1 MAVCSKPGE
10 GVVEDER
17 VEAGVAD
24 FQLALDCLFMG
35 IAASQRNE
43 DLRGEQKR
51 WGEVKL
57 GAQGR
62 LDRRL

>member
-1 MAVCSKPGE
+1 M
-10 GVVEDER
+10 
-17 VEAGVAD
+17 AD

-57 GAQGR
+57 GAPGDAGLKCIAVVFSFHRTLQQQP
-62 LDRRL
+62 D